1 MVENEKSLMIE
12 GLDNGRVALLSAIR
26 TVSDNLATRR
36 PAVDKWSILECV
48 EHVAVAEEYL
58 LAQILAATHYG
69 TPVINKQREAAI
81 QVRGL
86 DRTRRIESP
95 DVAKPTGRFAT
106 LESAA
111 EHFLS
116 CRTNTIEFL
125 ESCNDDLR
133 AMLTDHPTIGRV
145 NCYEMLL
152 LMALHP
158 QRHANQIGE
167 IRAALK

>member
-1 MVENEKSLMIE
+1 MIE

-95 DVAKPTGRFAT
+95 DVAKRGASRRWRVP
-106 LESAA
+106 
-111 EHFLS
+111 H
-116 CRTNTIEFL
+116 NTSYRVAQIPCSL
-125 ESCNDDLR
+125 WR
-133 AMLTDHPTIGRV
+133 VVMTICV
-145 NCYEMLL
+145 PC
-152 LMALHP
+152 
-158 QRHANQIGE
+158 
-167 IRAALK
+167 